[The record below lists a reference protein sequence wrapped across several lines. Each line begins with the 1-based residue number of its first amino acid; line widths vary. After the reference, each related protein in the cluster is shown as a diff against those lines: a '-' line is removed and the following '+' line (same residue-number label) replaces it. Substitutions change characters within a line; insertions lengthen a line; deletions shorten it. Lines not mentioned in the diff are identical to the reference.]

1 MIKVIKSIE
10 LVNWKT
16 HGSTRLNFARG
27 TNLLIGQMGAGKS
40 SIMDAI
46 SFALFGTFPSMSRGS
61 VGGLIRNKP
70 SQKREAKIRLEF
82 TNGDDEYAVERR
94 LTLDGPSSAELKRNG
109 SYLQSQPKRVTEE
122 IERILRIDY
131 DLFSKAIYAEQN
143 GLDYFLNIDPRER
156 KRKIDGFLGLDRFVN
171 ALENTKA
178 TMNDLNRT
186 ASSDEQIAEGFD
198 VKQLNEQ
205 LGAIAAEL
213 EGYRK
218 TNSEAKERKKDV
230 EKEKDA
236 VERELKASKEMYDK
250 RMKLDKQIQ
259 EMGGR
264 LSALKHEIGEIKK
277 KGLMGKEEL
286 DAGIRKA
293 EKQLKAL
300 VDDEKEMGERL
311 LSAQGVKAKLEG
323 DLARARKDLS
333 EMERLKKEI
342 HGKDI
347 DEFRKRHEAL
357 AKEIEEAVKESAS
370 SMAMKEEK
378 ERALAELKKH
388 ISKCPVCERDLDE
401 GLKQKLTQKNMKEI
415 ASMRKRIDELKSMD
429 GSKRKER
436 DSISEQLKKMEISSD
451 KLKDYEGIEGRLKEI
466 EGSITKSAKDSESAK
481 SGHEAAKERVL
492 KARDSIASLR
502 SSRETVERG
511 EAYAAEAKRI
521 DKEISDRRAE
531 QQGIDVSQERL
542 DALQADF
549 SDRSSMLSKINAEI
563 ESNSRYMSDKEKQI
577 EGKRVEI
584 AKVERIYET
593 IKKKKRIVEELAK
606 FRSSLEET
614 QVVLRSRLVG
624 SVNEIMHEIW
634 PQIYPYGDYTS
645 IMLDATDNDYVLKLR
660 SVVDNEEIW
669 QEVEAIA
676 SGGERSTACLTMRIA
691 IALVLVPNLK
701 WLILDEPTHNI
712 DREGIAK
719 FVEVLN
725 DAIPKIIDQT
735 FIITHDEALK
745 QVSNAKIYMLNR
757 NKDEH
762 QETGVIEL

>member
-1 MIKVIKSIE
+1 
-10 LVNWKT
+10 
-16 HGSTRLNFARG
+16 
-27 TNLLIGQMGAGKS
+27 
-40 SIMDAI
+40 
-46 SFALFGTFPSMSRGS
+46 
-61 VGGLIRNKP
+61 
-70 SQKREAKIRLEF
+70 
-82 TNGDDEYAVERR
+82 
-94 LTLDGPSSAELKRNG
+94 
-109 SYLQSQPKRVTEE
+109 
-122 IERILRIDY
+122 
-131 DLFSKAIYAEQN
+131 
-143 GLDYFLNIDPRER
+143 
-156 KRKIDGFLGLDRFVN
+156 
-171 ALENTKA
+171 
-178 TMNDLNRT
+178 
-186 ASSDEQIAEGFD
+186 
-198 VKQLNEQ
+198 
-205 LGAIAAEL
+205 
-213 EGYRK
+213 
-218 TNSEAKERKKDV
+218 
-230 EKEKDA
+230 
-236 VERELKASKEMYDK
+236 MYDK

-466 EGSITKSAKDSESAK
+466 EDSITKSAKDSESAR